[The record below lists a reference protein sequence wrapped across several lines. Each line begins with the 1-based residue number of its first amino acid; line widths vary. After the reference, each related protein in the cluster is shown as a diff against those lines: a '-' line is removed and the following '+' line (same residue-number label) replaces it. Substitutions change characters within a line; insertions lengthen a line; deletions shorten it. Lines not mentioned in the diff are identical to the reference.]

1 MSLNEQ
7 FSQDIQEWIDALSA
21 SRDELSGM
29 SVCPFAKRAKYS
41 VVHVSGEVPVP
52 DNLNFEL
59 VIYVF
64 PDSLS
69 QEHLHV
75 MATDLNATHS
85 EMVFLPDHKDRA
97 TNINGVATNN
107 GKHNLLLCQP
117 KYKLRDARAA
127 LRRTSYYSHWD
138 EQYLKEI
145 LGEDYGNMD

>member
-41 VVHVSGEVPVP
+41 VVPVSGEVPVP
-52 DNLNFEL
+52 YNLNFEL

-107 GKHNLLLCQP
+107 GKYNLLLCQP